1 MNVMCVDKLF
11 LKDHLHWH
19 NDLSHDD
26 QKISCSQT
34 KNKNKSK
41 TVRFFFFTE
50 TLCDPI
56 ISNKQINKS
65 DPCQEFKKRPQ
76 RKQNILPV
84 ITSLSLCELSL
95 FPLMKSARPTIT
107 SPRMVIKMPIHWLGA
122 RRRPKNATESRPVKM
137 ITAPRSIWK
146 LEALVMLRAVK
157 QKLF

>member
-11 LKDHLHWH
+11 LEDHLHWH

-34 KNKNKSK
+34 KNKNKAK
-41 TVRFFFFTE
+41 LWVFFLLKHFAIQSYQT
-50 TLCDPI
+50 
-56 ISNKQINKS
+56 NKINKS
-65 DPCQEFKKRPQ
+65 DPYQEFKKRPQ

-137 ITAPRSIWK
+137 MTAPRSIWK